1 MTSGVLTSSFWQV
14 SWRCHY
20 VVVVIGHPWK
30 GGIAK
35 ILCSLQYRLATKKNA
50 NILTLIRSHEQ
61 KRSTWSFLFYYAGQ
75 KCLIGPLSR
84 AQHRGSSDFVIGN
97 LPEVT
102 SFRRISEYAFCRIRS
117 TILRGWR
124 VTRSQSQS
132 EEKPSRL
139 PLQGTS
145 VWFKHIPPHWR
156 ISKGLKRWR
165 LSVILKFTYSF
176 FCWQSFT
183 AQVSVEIYHPV
194 TTILQCFSA
203 TCHFKFRHRKRRPII
218 SERDVRQNDFWTPM

>member
-1 MTSGVLTSSFWQV
+1 MTSGVLTSSFWQI

-35 ILCSLQYRLATKKNA
+35 ILLSLQYRLATKKNA

-61 KRSTWSFLFYYAGQ
+61 KRSTWSFLLYYAGQ

-102 SFRRISEYAFCRIRS
+102 SFRRISEYAFCRLRS
-117 TILRGWR
+117 TILRGW
-124 VTRSQSQS
+124 SCHS
-132 EEKPSRL
+132 
-139 PLQGTS
+139 
-145 VWFKHIPPHWR
+145 IP
-156 ISKGLKRWR
+156 
-165 LSVILKFTYSF
+165 
-176 FCWQSFT
+176 
-183 AQVSVEIYHPV
+183 VS
-194 TTILQCFSA
+194 
-203 TCHFKFRHRKRRPII
+203 KRRKTVSSTASRNFRMIQAHPSSLKDQQR
-218 SERDVRQNDFWTPM
+218 SEKMASFRDFKIYLLFLLLTKFHRSGKCGNLSSRNNDFTVFFSHVSF